1 MLTYKLIIVKMIT
14 NRPNNMSTMSKKLF
28 RQRPLLTL
36 AQVLVL
42 LMVLAGLIIALDL
55 NRRAQAGRV
64 VGSGEEALQAEL
76 NLEMT
81 RQVELQATLSYVQSD
96 DYVEAYARDEG
107 SYVQSGEK
115 RVVVLPVAA
124 APQPTPAPTP
134 TPDPALQAQ
143 PWQAWWQLLPDA
155 PSPSR

>member
-1 MLTYKLIIVKMIT
+1 MIA
-14 NRPNNMSTMSKKLF
+14 NCAHNMSTMSRKLF

-36 AQVLVL
+36 PQILILLV
-42 LMVLAGLIIALDL
+42 VLAGLIITIDL
-55 NRRAQAGRV
+55 NRRAQAGRA

-107 SYVQSGEK
+107 SYIQNGEK
-115 RVVVLPVAA
+115 RVVILPVAA
-124 APQPTPAPTP
+124 APEPTPAPTP
-134 TPDPALQAQ
+134 TPDPAHDAQ
-143 PWQAWWQLLPDA
+143 PWQAWWQLLTDA
-155 PSPSR
+155 PLPHH